1 MSESMQDIMQRVVS
15 SGGRIRER
23 LDRLYAAIGRHYER
37 QIAGGATPE
46 EAYMLVS
53 GIVSD
58 MCDAGKIDT
67 GVASCMDAHLIEIS
81 GLIDDDDI
89 VGNI

>member
-1 MSESMQDIMQRVVS
+1 MQDVMNRVIS

-23 LDRLYAAIGRHYER
+23 LDRLYAAIGKQYER

-67 GVASCMDAHLIEIS
+67 GLASCMDTYLIDVS

-89 VGNI
+89 ED

>member
-1 MSESMQDIMQRVVS
+1 MQDIMQRVVA

-23 LDRLYAAIGRHYER
+23 LDRLYAAIGRHYDR

-53 GIVSD
+53 GIISD
-58 MCDAGKIDT
+58 MCDAGKIDS
-67 GVASCMDAHLIEIS
+67 GLASCMDAY
-81 GLIDDDDI
+81 LIDVSELTDDDI
-89 VGNI
+89 EQV